1 MYPSS
6 VFMSSIRTIRGHDT
20 KLDAGDVRV
29 LRRDHGGRPQLVH
42 TTTWPH
48 GDDHHTTRVI
58 TLKDPACT
66 GGLVL
71 DGAVM
76 ENQG

>member
-6 VFMSSIRTIRGHDT
+6 VFMSSIRTIRGHH
-20 KLDAGDVRV
+20 KLDAATCRKT
-29 LRRDHGGRPQLVH
+29 RRDHGGRPQLVH

-48 GDDHHTTRVI
+48 GDDHHTSRVI
-58 TLKDPACT
+58 THKDPACT